1 MSDIIL
7 LDGSIGQEIVNRVGD
22 RPTKFWSTSVMLEKP
37 QLVTEVHSDY
47 FNAGATIATTNT
59 YSVLSDRLKGTDLEG
74 SLHQLWD
81 TAINSATDAR
91 DAKGVGRVAGSIGP
105 LFASY
110 RPDICPSASDA
121 EEIYREVTNLLASKT
136 DLLLIETMSSIDQAE
151 GALRAAIKTDVPV
164 WLSLTVDDFDG
175 TKLRSGESLS
185 KTRSLVETY
194 KPEAVLINCSRP
206 EAVTSAV
213 KVISDFGVQFGAYA
227 NAFKEINDE
236 FLKDSPTVAVLDKRT
251 DLIPRTYAEFA
262 MTWINLGATIVGGCC
277 EVGPAHIR
285 ELAQKISDAGHKIV

>member
-81 TAINSATDAR
+81 TAVNSATDAR

-110 RPDICPSASDA
+110 RPDICPSAGDA

-185 KTRSLVETY
+185 KTRRLVETY

-206 EAVTSAV
+206 EAQSG
-213 KVISDFGVQFGAYA
+213 SY
-227 NAFKEINDE
+227 
-236 FLKDSPTVAVLDKRT
+236 
-251 DLIPRTYAEFA
+251 
-262 MTWINLGATIVGGCC
+262 
-277 EVGPAHIR
+277 
-285 ELAQKISDAGHKIV
+285 

>member
-1 MSDIIL
+1 M
-7 LDGSIGQEIVNRVGD
+7 
-22 RPTKFWSTSVMLEKP
+22 
-37 QLVTEVHSDY
+37 
-47 FNAGATIATTNT
+47 
-59 YSVLSDRLKGTDLEG
+59 LSDRLKGTDLEG

-81 TAINSATDAR
+81 TAVNSATDAR

-175 TKLRSGESLS
+175 TKFQKLAELPIEGGR
-185 KTRSLVETY
+185 T
-194 KPEAVLINCSRP
+194 
-206 EAVTSAV
+206 
-213 KVISDFGVQFGAYA
+213 
-227 NAFKEINDE
+227 AFFRRTFNDGINDE
-236 FLKDSPTVAVLDKRT
+236 PL
-251 DLIPRTYAEFA
+251 
-262 MTWINLGATIVGGCC
+262 
-277 EVGPAHIR
+277 
-285 ELAQKISDAGHKIV
+285 ELAYGTRLDTIQEVVDFLLFEKPTMTHVCLTGRNAKTELIEAADMVTDMEAIKHPFRDGIKAQKGIEF